1 MKRLLFILFLSIF
14 STFLYSAQV
23 KFSAIPTDVKQDG
36 SFDVVLNF
44 SIPKNWHIYGQKTEF
59 GSPTKIDFKLPQG
72 FKLEKIDWAK
82 EKKFKQMGIEY
93 GGYDGETQI
102 FATIAPTGKIDSPKT
117 EKFLINASWLA
128 CSDTCQP
135 EEATAEFSVKFVP
148 TTPVQSKTLQFF
160 SIIFGAFLGGII
172 LNLMPCV
179 FPVIGIKILS
189 FAKNAG
195 DSKKSIIL
203 NALFYTL
210 GIIASFLILAGILLA
225 LRATGESLGWG
236 FQLQNP
242 IFSASMALLF
252 FAMAMSFAGVY
263 EIGSSLA
270 GGTFAYTQ
278 ESISKN
284 KYVQSAMSGVLAVL
298 VASPCTAPFMGSAV
312 GVALSTQIS
321 VIESLVIFASLGFG
335 MASPYII
342 LSAIPRL
349 AKLLPRPG
357 KWLDIFKKI
366 LSIPLFITAIWLG
379 WLYSKQTGNFYG
391 IGLSLTI
398 LAIGLIS
405 YGRFALPHRTRKVR
419 NSAIFGLFVA
429 IVLSFIIILQNKENN
444 TSDSMNIENKWSV
457 AKLDELRKNGYNI
470 YVDFTA
476 NWCLTCQYNKQI
488 LYSEKIKKIFEQNK
502 IKILV
507 GDWTSRNNAIT
518 KALEKFGRAGVPLNL
533 LYSTKGEPI
542 ILPAILTESALIEA
556 VDKIK

>member
-14 STFLYSAQV
+14 STFLYSAEV
-23 KFSAIPTDVKQDG
+23 KFSAIPTELKSDG

-44 SIPKNWHIYGQKTEF
+44 SIPKNWHIYGQTTEF

-72 FKLEKIDWAK
+72 FKVEKISWAK

-102 FATIAPTGKIDSPKT
+102 FATIKPTDTISTSKT
-117 EKFLINASWLA
+117 EKFVVSASWLA

-135 EEATAEFSVKFVP
+135 EEATAEFSVNF
-148 TTPVQSKTLQFF
+148 TPNISAQSKTLQFL

-189 FAKNAG
+189 FAQNTG

-203 NALFYTL
+203 NALFYTF
-210 GIIASFLILAGILLA
+210 GIVASFLILAGILLI

-263 EIGSSLA
+263 EIGASLA
-270 GGTFAYTQ
+270 GGTFAYAQ

-321 VIESLVIFASLGFG
+321 VLESLVIFISLGLG

-366 LSIPLFITAIWLG
+366 LSIPLFITAIWLA
-379 WLYSKQTGNFYG
+379 WLYSKQTGSFYA
-391 IGLSLTI
+391 IIVSIIILS
-398 LAIGLIS
+398 IGLIC
-405 YGRFALPHRTRKVR
+405 YGKFALPHRTRKVR
-419 NSAIFGLFVA
+419 NSAIFGLIVA
-429 IVLSFIIILQNKENN
+429 VMLSFVIILQNKENP
-444 TSDSMNIENKWSV
+444 TSDSINIENKWSV
-457 AKLDELRKNGYNI
+457 AKLDELRKNGFNV

-476 NWCLTCQYNKQI
+476 TWCLTCQYNKQI
-488 LYSEKIKKIFEQNK
+488 LYSEKIKKIFEKNK

-507 GDWTSRNNAIT
+507 ADWTSRDNAIT
-518 KALEKFGRAGVPLNL
+518 HELEKFGRAGVPLNL
-533 LYSTKGEPI
+533 LYAPQGEPI

-556 VDKIK
+556 IDKIK